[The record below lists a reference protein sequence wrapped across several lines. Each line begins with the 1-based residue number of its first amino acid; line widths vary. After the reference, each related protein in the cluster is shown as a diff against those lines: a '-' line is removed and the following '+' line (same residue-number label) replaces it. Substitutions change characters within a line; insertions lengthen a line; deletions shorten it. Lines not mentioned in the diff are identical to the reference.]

1 MIKLLITYFRNSI
14 KFIRRGGVV
23 YTTIAEVNKGEEL
36 KDKKI
41 LITGGSSGF
50 GLAMAKKF
58 LSEGAFVLI
67 TGRDQAKLDVAIEEL
82 QNPKVFG
89 LVWDISDIGVAKEKL
104 AEVIKILNGLDVVV
118 NNAGVYT
125 PKRWDAIDENEW
137 DRILDTN
144 LKGLFFMCQAE
155 AEKLKEHN
163 SISKII
169 NITSIAGIKSGF
181 EPYSASKWGANGITK
196 GLAKELI
203 KDNII
208 VNVIAPGNAVTNIHA
223 GYSENISVEDNAYC
237 PQHPT
242 QRYVL
247 VEEVAALAS
256 FLASDAANSI
266 VGQVIAID
274 GGWTIN

>member
-1 MIKLLITYFRNSI
+1 MIKRLKTYFRNFI
-14 KFIRRGGVV
+14 KFLRRGGVV
-23 YTTIAEVNKGEEL
+23 YTTIAEVKHGEEL

-58 LSEGAFVLI
+58 LSEGASVLI
-67 TGRDQAKLDVAIEEL
+67 TGRDQVKLDIAIKEL
-82 QNPKVFG
+82 NSPKIFG
-89 LVWDISDIGVAKEKL
+89 LVWDISDIDTIKEKL
-104 AEVIKILNGLDVVV
+104 AEAIKILNGLDVVV

-125 PKRWDAIDENEW
+125 KKRWNAIDENDW

-155 AEKLKEHN
+155 AEKLKEYD

-169 NITSIAGIKSGF
+169 NITSITGIKVGF
-181 EPYSASKWGANGITK
+181 DPYYASKWGANGLTK

-208 VNVIAPGNAVTNIHA
+208 VNAIAPGAAITNIDPA
-223 GYSENISVEDNAYC
+223 LTKSVGDNMYC
-237 PQHPT
+237 DGHLT
-242 QRYVL
+242 QRFVL

-256 FLASDAANSI
+256 FLASDSANSI

-274 GGWTIN
+274 GGWTLN